1 MVNESTANLKLP
13 LPHPDNLLED
23 DVHRIKKAFELLDAD
38 AARQDD
44 ALKEVSSAKADASE
58 LQNVLEA
65 LQEKA
70 DAEAMRISLQEKAD
84 KSACEAISISVIT
97 HNSLSASEQASG
109 HIQLA
114 SDAEAT
120 EGTDCTKAVTPKQL
134 KAVSAAATPSPTRND
149 LANSYK
155 SAGTGST
162 DTGFKLANGSDI
174 ATLFGKLDSVSN
186 SSSGTGTFI
195 SDVSISV
202 SGTAVKLTK
211 TKATPGYCS
220 HCGYCSYCTYCQ
232 CNCNCASCNG

>member
-23 DVHRIKKAFELLDAD
+23 DVHRIKTAFELLDAD
-38 AARQDD
+38 SARQDD
-44 ALKEVSSAKADASE
+44 ALKELSSAKADVAD
-58 LQNVLEA
+58 LQNVLNA

-70 DAEAMRISLQEKAD
+70 DAEDMHISLQEKAD
-84 KSACEAISISVIT
+84 KSACEAITSSMIN
-97 HNSLSASEQASG
+97 HNNLTATEQAPG

-120 EGTDCTKAVTPKQL
+120 EGTDSTKAVTPKQL
-134 KAVSAAATPSPTRND
+134 KTVSAAATPSPTRD
-149 LANSYK
+149 DRANSYQ

-162 DTGFKLANGSDI
+162 NTGFKLANGSDI
-174 ATLFGKLDSVSN
+174 ATLFGKLNSVEN

-195 SDVSISV
+195 SDVSIAV

-211 TKATPGYCS
+211 TKGTPGYCS
-220 HCGYCSYCTYCQ
+220 HCGYCSYCSY
-232 CNCNCASCNG
+232 CNCNCNCNSCNG